1 MKRRNFLKSIMT
13 AIIGTAAAS
22 KEEQRVINIL
32 SVPAYTHEKKPEKFS
47 ITSLEDKFKDYSTMP
62 EKFFHT

>member
-1 MKRRNFLKSIMT
+1 MT